1 MSLSYSFHY
10 LVFSVNQEAPCAL
23 HLFVLGSNVEHKHED
38 VLAVYSNPGPH
49 TCSPG
54 RAAAPEPISMQHLA
68 NSLITSRVFLESSG
82 MKAGKKDGFTLKG
95 DFEVL
100 SVHPLSTTTQ
110 AQVLR
115 KSLLWKK
122 GGVFLMSKRH

>member
-1 MSLSYSFHY
+1 
-10 LVFSVNQEAPCAL
+10 
-23 HLFVLGSNVEHKHED
+23 
-38 VLAVYSNPGPH
+38 
-49 TCSPG
+49 
-54 RAAAPEPISMQHLA
+54 MQHLA

-82 MKAGKKDGFTLKG
+82 VKAGEKDGFTLNG

-100 SVHPLSTTTQ
+100 SMHPLSPTTQ
-110 AQVLR
+110 AQLLR